1 MPDSPNK
8 LSQFWKELKRRR
20 VIKVIAMYTATA
32 FIIIEAVDI
41 MLPRLG
47 LPDWTVTFII
57 ILLIVGFPITILLSW
72 IFDITP
78 EGLKKTESVKVTKGK
93 TQAEPAIRRLRT
105 SDVIIV
111 VLFVAVCVLLY
122 PKIFMKDKF
131 EGIRDP
137 DGKISIA
144 VMPFENLSGDTLYN
158 VWQGGFQ
165 DLLITT
171 LSNSRELSVRQFQT
185 MYAAYEDKKNVS
197 YASIPPSAANEL
209 ALKLETR
216 TFITG
221 NILKAGNKIRINAKL
236 INSETEEIFKTY
248 QVDGKTED
256 DFFAMADS
264 LSGLIKN
271 YLEIEKLAEQT
282 NLPDFRGSFITN
294 SAEAF
299 QYYIHGYNAFLD
311 YNYDATREWWSKSIE
326 ADSGFITPY
335 VFLAYMLDANQGK
348 ELCKLAY
355 KKRDGLPLKGKLM
368 VDYLNAIYFETP
380 KEVIKYLKQILE
392 IEELNPVYWFLL
404 GREYYSIDQ
413 YGDAV
418 IYFEKVLDICK
429 KWGTNF
435 MNPVLYEL
443 LGDSYHKV
451 NEHNKEIEVFEL
463 GLDLFPD
470 YGDIIQHQAICALSL
485 GDIDEADVYITK
497 YISSENNRGLWSESQ
512 ILLGIGN
519 IYTEA
524 NLFDKAEKSYRQALK
539 LDPRNPGMM
548 NDLAWFLINNDINV
562 DEGLKLVQEALED
575 NPDDWNYLDT
585 KGWGYYKQGRYEE
598 ALKVLKDAW
607 ELRPVYDHEGYQH
620 IQKCEQALA
629 DQNN

>member
-1 MPDSPNK
+1 MNK

-20 VIKVIAMYTATA
+20 VIKVIAMYAATA
-32 FIIIEAVDI
+32 FIIMEAVDI

-105 SDVIIV
+105 SDIIIV
-111 VLFVAVCVLLY
+111 VLFALVCVLFY
-122 PKIFMKDKF
+122 PKIFHRDKF
-131 EGIRDP
+131 EEIRDE
-137 DGKISIA
+137 DGRISVA

-171 LSNSRELSVRQFQT
+171 LSNSKELSVRQFQT

-221 NILKAGNKIRINAKL
+221 NILRAGNKIRINAKL

-248 QVDGKTED
+248 QVDGNTED

-326 ADSGFITPY
+326 ADSGFITTY

-368 VDYLNAIYFETP
+368 VDYLNAIYFEIP

-413 YGDAV
+413 YRDAV
-418 IYFEKVLDICK
+418 IYFEKVLDICE

-451 NEHNKEIEVFEL
+451 NEHNKEIEVYEL

-512 ILLGIGN
+512 ILSGVGN

-524 NLFDKAEKSYRQALK
+524 NLFDKAEKSYRQAL
-539 LDPRNPGMM
+539 
-548 NDLAWFLINNDINV
+548 
-562 DEGLKLVQEALED
+562 
-575 NPDDWNYLDT
+575 
-585 KGWGYYKQGRYEE
+585 
-598 ALKVLKDAW
+598 
-607 ELRPVYDHEGYQH
+607 
-620 IQKCEQALA
+620 
-629 DQNN
+629 

>member
-1 MPDSPNK
+1 LNK

-20 VIKVIAMYTATA
+20 VIKVIAMYAATA
-32 FIIIEAVDI
+32 FIIMEAVDI

-93 TQAEPAIRRLRT
+93 TQAEPALRRLRT
-105 SDVIIV
+105 SDIIIV
-111 VLFVAVCVLLY
+111 VLFALVCVLFY
-122 PKIFMKDKF
+122 PKIFHRDKF
-131 EGIRDP
+131 EEIRDE
-137 DGKISIA
+137 DGRISVA
-144 VMPFENLSGDTLYN
+144 VMPFENLSRDTLYN

-171 LSNSRELSVRQFQT
+171 LSNSKELSVRQFQT

-248 QVDGKTED
+248 QVDGNTED

-413 YGDAV
+413 YRDAV
-418 IYFEKVLDICK
+418 IYFEKVLDICE

-451 NEHNKEIEVFEL
+451 NEHNKEIEVYEL

-512 ILLGIGN
+512 ILSGVGN

-524 NLFDKAEKSYRQALK
+524 NLFDKAEKSYRQALI

-562 DEGLKLVQEALED
+562 DEGLELVQEALED